1 MRLNR
6 LMFFPK
12 AARLLSAFTLTAL
25 LLAPT
30 LNAETYYVAP
40 FGSDARRGSAADP
53 FRTIQKAVDVV
64 KPGDTVIVRDGTYT
78 GGEDAVAEI
87 RRSGTRN
94 AWITFKAE
102 NKWGAVL
109 DGRNFKTMHGII
121 IASGVGYL
129 RFEGLQVQQM
139 YSGAFS
145 ASENT
150 HDLYYYQ
157 NLIHHIGLVCTE
169 TSGGL
174 VGFRDKDTSERL
186 TFDSNVIHTIG
197 RDHPSDGCF
206 SITGNY
212 KNHDHGMYL
221 HGKDHRII
229 NNVFYNFRSGWSIQ
243 SSEGASGW
251 LIANNTFAF
260 PNPNRQGQIVLWR
273 RNSNFT
279 IANNVFYQPNGAAI
293 NLNPCGNKSKIVVRN
308 NISTGEMLYSG
319 ETEDARCE
327 NVTLLDNATNTD
339 PRLANPQKH
348 DFRLTPSSPALNKA
362 DKSVSPEL
370 DHEGNPRPQGGAPDL
385 GAFEFGSVPASAATP
400 GTTRS
405 Q

>member
-1 MRLNR
+1 
-6 LMFFPK
+6 
-12 AARLLSAFTLTAL
+12 
-25 LLAPT
+25 LA
-30 LNAETYYVAP
+30 AETYYVAP
-40 FGSDARRGSAADP
+40 YGSDSRRGSAAHP
-53 FRTIQKAVDVV
+53 FRTIQKAADIA
-64 KPGDTVIVRDGTYT
+64 KPGDTVILRDGTYT
-78 GGEDAVAEI
+78 GDEVAVAEI

-102 NKWGAVL
+102 NRWGAVL
-109 DGRNFKTMHGII
+109 DGRDFNTVHGII
-121 IASGVGYL
+121 IARGAGYL
-129 RFEGLQVQQM
+129 RFEGLEVRNV

-150 HDLYYYQ
+150 HDLYFYR

-186 TFDSNVIHTIG
+186 TFDSNVLHTIG

-229 NNVFYNFRSGWSIQ
+229 NNVFYNFRSGWAIQ

-260 PNPNRQGQIVLWR
+260 PNPNRQGQIILWR
-273 RNSNFT
+273 KNSDFT
-279 IANNVFYQPNGAAI
+279 IANNVFHEPNGAAI
-293 NLNPCGNKSKIVVRN
+293 YLNPCEGKSRIVVRN
-308 NISTGEMLYSG
+308 NLSTGGMLYSR

-327 NVTLLDNATNTD
+327 NVTLLDNMMNTD
-339 PRLANPQKH
+339 PRLVNPSKH
-348 DFRLTPSSPALNKA
+348 DFRLSGSSPARNKA
-362 DKSVSPEL
+362 DQSASPEL
-370 DHEGNPRPQGGAPDL
+370 DHEGNARPRGEASDL
-385 GAFEFGSVPASAATP
+385 GAFQFREAPAADAATP
-400 GTTRS
+400 